1 MTPEQSARLTA
12 LRAQESRSA
21 TEEAEMHYL
30 GALEKEAAE
39 ADAKNSANAPT
50 QPAASSS
57 APTPAPQATVG
68 GSDAEPSLLDR
79 AKALASN
86 KADLVAQNRSLT
98 ADNGALRAEN
108 ARLTAQVGELTKER
122 DALSKERAD
131 LQAAI
136 AKAEADAKTVAEK
149 STDELASLGVQPQ
162 SLPAADA
169 NASTDAPQT
178 EAELEQAMAGKS
190 FKEQTALRVAFE
202 ENRRKARE
210 AKAKAA
216 A

>member
-21 TEEAEMHYL
+21 TEEAEMNYL
-30 GALEKEAAE
+30 AVLQEEAAE
-39 ADAKNSANAPT
+39 ADAKNTNPPT

-57 APTPAPQATVG
+57 APTPAPQATG

-136 AKAEADAKTVAEK
+136 EKAEADAKTVAEK

-169 NASTDAPQT
+169 NANTDAPQT

-202 ENRRKARE
+202 ASRRKARE